1 MSSMTLKKKSVIR
14 RVLEETGYAYDLMC
28 SADHVNAD
36 YAEYASS
43 QALSSF
49 QTALQDPSLSYEDL
63 CQMLRRAS
71 NKEAKRMCKT
81 PWSVFMANHITVRH
95 ANGNAGGRISS

>member
-1 MSSMTLKKKSVIR
+1 MSSVSTKTKTVIR
-14 RVLEETGYAYDLMC
+14 HVLEETGYAYTLSC
-28 SADHVNAD
+28 ESNPTNAD

-49 QTALQDPSLSYEDL
+49 QAALQDPSLSYEAL

-71 NKEAKRMCKT
+71 NKEAIRRCKT
-81 PWSVFMANHITVRH
+81 PWSLFMANYLSRQT
-95 ANGNAGGRISS
+95 ANQGSSRV

>member
-1 MSSMTLKKKSVIR
+1 MSSVNTQKRTVIR
-14 RVLEETGYAYDLMC
+14 RVLEETGYMYDLMC
-28 SADHVNAD
+28 KSDHINAD

-49 QTALQDPSLSYEDL
+49 QCALQDPALSYEDL

-71 NKEAKRMCKT
+71 NKEAKRLCKT
-81 PWSVFMANHITVRH
+81 PWSVFMANYISTRH
-95 ANGNAGGRISS
+95 ANGNVTGSAG